1 MTAWEELARADLD
14 QLLAWAEAQPWARA
28 MAECQQ
34 DAEWHSEGDVWT
46 HTKMVCRQLPEINE
60 WASLSQHER
69 MILIF
74 TALFHDAGKPETSRF
89 DPGTG
94 RIQSPKHTIRGEHLA
109 RHVLRDLDCDIAARE
124 EIAQLVRYHGRPA
137 FLMERSSPQH
147 EVISLSWLVSNQ
159 LLYLFAL
166 ADTRGRATSSMSRPE
181 ESLHYWKLMAEESS
195 CFDSPYPFANA
206 QARFQF
212 YRQANADLHY
222 VPHEEYRCKV
232 TLMSGLPGGGKDT
245 WLAKNRPDLPVVS
258 LDDIRGQLDVEA
270 TDNQGQVVQEAKE
283 QCRELLRT
291 GRSFA
296 FSATNLI
303 RQTRK
308 RWIDLFADY
317 KARVEAVYVEP
328 RFETILSQ
336 NKQRQRPVPENVIRE
351 LADRVEPPNWTEAH
365 DLVLSP

>member
-1 MTAWEELARADLD
+1 MKSWDELARADLD
-14 QLLAWAEAQPWARA
+14 QLLEWAEPQPWAQA
-28 MAECQQ
+28 MAACQQ

-46 HTKMVCRQLPEINE
+46 HTKMVCRQLPALNE
-60 WASLSQHER
+60 WASLSQHEQTV
-69 MILIF
+69 LIF
-74 TALFHDAGKPETSRF
+74 TALFHDAGKPETSRL
-89 DPGTG
+89 DSDTG
-94 RIQSPKHTIRGEHLA
+94 RIQSPKHAIKGEHLA
-109 RHVLRDLDCDIAARE
+109 RHVLRDLDCDIATRE

-137 FLMERSSPQH
+137 FLTERSSPQH
-147 EVISLSWLVSNQ
+147 EVISLSWLVSNE

-181 ESLHYWKLMAEESS
+181 ENLHYWKLMAEGCS
-195 CFDSPYPFANA
+195 CFDKPYPFANA

-222 VPHEEYRCKV
+222 VPHEAYRCNV
-232 TLMSGLPGGGKDT
+232 TLMSGLPGSGKDT
-245 WLAKNRPDLPVVS
+245 WLTQNRSDLPVVS

-270 TDNQGQVVQEAKE
+270 TDNQGQVVQQAKE

-296 FSATNLI
+296 FSATNLV

-308 RWIDLFADY
+308 RWIGLFADY

-328 RFETILSQ
+328 RFETILAQ
-336 NKQRQRPVPENVIRE
+336 NKRRERPVPEKVIRE
-351 LADRVEPPNWTEAH
+351 LANKVEPPNWTETRDFVMA
-365 DLVLSP
+365 